1 MNGGWKNWGQ
11 GRRKKLTLI
20 VTHSKTLPCSLSID
34 TVQPEIPK
42 CMQRTSVLSAHQ
54 LLISTQTTTT
64 NHQNP
69 PNHWM
74 LKTGHT
80 QCKRAEGIIHLLLT
94 SAI

>member
-1 MNGGWKNWGQ
+1 MEDGETGVKEEANTNCHSFKNF
-11 GRRKKLTLI
+11 TLL
-20 VTHSKTLPCSLSID
+20 SKYRHCAARD
-34 TVQPEIPK
+34 TQKRME
-42 CMQRTSVLSAHQ
+42 RTSVLSAHQ
-54 LLISTQTTTT
+54 LLNSTQTTTT